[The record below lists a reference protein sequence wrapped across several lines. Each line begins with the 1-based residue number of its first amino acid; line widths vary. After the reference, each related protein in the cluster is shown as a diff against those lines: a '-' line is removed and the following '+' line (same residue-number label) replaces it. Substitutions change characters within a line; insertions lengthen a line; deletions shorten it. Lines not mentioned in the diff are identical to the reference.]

1 MKLSGGPELVA
12 LLDQLPAKI
21 GRNVV
26 RSGVRAAAKVVQM
39 EARATVRR
47 RSGTLA
53 RSLKLST
60 DTQGTIISAKVKAR
74 GPRAFVAPF
83 IEYGVAGHTIKPKK
97 NKKALTIGDRV
108 LSGPFEHPG
117 HRAFPFMR
125 PALDSKATEAINVM
139 GEYIRQRL
147 SWNTL
152 QAPAIAV
159 EPDEE

>member
-1 MKLSGGPELVA
+1 MKLSGGPELLA
-12 LLDQLPAKI
+12 LLDQVPAKI
-21 GRNVV
+21 GRNVL
-26 RSGVRAAAKVVQM
+26 RGGVRAAAVVVRD

-47 RSGTLA
+47 RSGALA
-53 RSLKLST
+53 RTLKVDS
-60 DTQGTIISAKVKAR
+60 DRKGTIVSAKVKAR
-74 GPRAFVAPF
+74 GKRAFIAPF
-83 IEYGVAGHTIKPKK
+83 IEYGVAGHVIKPKR
-97 NKKALTIGDRV
+97 KKALTIGDRV
-108 LSGPFEHPG
+108 LSGPFKHPG